1 MKTSTSL
8 SESFKLRKSVT
19 ISERVGKALQGNEMQ
34 NVSRDEL
41 LAAFELD
48 TEAGVAAR
56 NALISGA
63 HFDLWLDPVPAV
75 EILGICSARKRNLQ
89 RRGKQTLG
97 FTETLAILRQMGEQ
111 GLLVAYVNDR
121 DRGGYYFQLFLDPDS
136 LKVIGC
142 IGVNTFSGDDPAT
155 DRV

>member
-1 MKTSTSL
+1 
-8 SESFKLRKSVT
+8 
-19 ISERVGKALQGNEMQ
+19 MQ
-34 NVSRDEL
+34 NVSSGEL

-56 NALISGA
+56 DALISGA

-75 EILGICSARKRNLQ
+75 RLLGICSVRQRNLQ
-89 RRGKQTLG
+89 RRGKQTVG
-97 FTETLAILRQMGEQ
+97 FADTIASLRNLGEQ

-121 DRGGYYFQLFLDPDS
+121 ERGGHYFQLFLDPAP

-142 IGVNTFSGDDPAT
+142 IGVSTAPGDGAAG
-155 DRV
+155 DRT

>member
-1 MKTSTSL
+1 M
-8 SESFKLRKSVT
+8 ES
-19 ISERVGKALQGNEMQ
+19 
-34 NVSRDEL
+34 VSRDEL

-56 NALISGA
+56 NGLISGA

-75 EILGICSARKRNLQ
+75 RLLGICSVRQRNLQ
-89 RRGKQTLG
+89 RRGKRTMG
-97 FTETLAILRQMGEQ
+97 FAETIASLRELDEQ

-121 DRGGYYFQLFLDPDS
+121 ERGGYYFQLFLDPDS

-142 IGVNTFSGDDPAT
+142 IGVSTASGDDVTGDHA
-155 DRV
+155 